1 MAKSNKNYNYAFVF
15 YDINEKRVNK
25 VFKIC
30 KKYFI
35 HHQKS
40 VFMGPTTPSKLIS
53 FKSEIKK
60 VIDNDEDYVTIIKLL
75 NENSFDEE
83 VLGKKMEDDNT
94 LFV

>member
-1 MAKSNKNYNYAFVF
+1 
-15 YDINEKRVNK
+15 
-25 VFKIC
+25 
-30 KKYFI
+30 
-35 HHQKS
+35 
-40 VFMGPTTPSKLIS
+40 MGPTTPSKLIS